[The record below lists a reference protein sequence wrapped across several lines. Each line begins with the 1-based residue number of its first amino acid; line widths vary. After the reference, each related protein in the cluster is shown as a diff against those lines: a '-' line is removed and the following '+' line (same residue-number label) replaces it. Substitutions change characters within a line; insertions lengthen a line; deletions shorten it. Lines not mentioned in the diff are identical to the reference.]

1 VLVKK
6 IEAVV
11 VNEAV
16 EKAKKFTGRLNF
28 IDFTRGII
36 MIIMAWDHISGFWNQ
51 YHHGGEGIL
60 GRAPPFINTTWF
72 LLRFVSHYC
81 APTFIFLA
89 GTVLAISIAR
99 RLGQG
104 ESEKEITLHLI
115 KRGLVLLYLEAAL
128 VSPAFSLPWTYFGVI
143 ACIGVSL
150 IVFSVARKLP
160 QSVILV
166 ASLLIVINEPF
177 LNLDFIP
184 MNVNWGRYL
193 RIIINE
199 PNFERFP
206 YFGLYPIIPWIG
218 VMGMGWSLG
227 TFLESK
233 SRGEIATLRNRFLAT
248 GIGSIVMF
256 TIVRFI
262 NGYGNL
268 LPRTGNTLIEWLY
281 VSKYPPS
288 VAFLLWSL
296 GGMCIFLTI
305 GLLLE
310 ERGFIENR
318 FMVGVLTIGRNPLF
332 FYVTHLWLYRARWPD
347 YTPGGTGPPQFLDL
361 PDTLMFWAVGIVVLW
376 YLCREYEKLK
386 RKYPKPILQYI

>member
-1 VLVKK
+1 MGDIQDTVD
-6 IEAVV
+6 
-11 VNEAV
+11 
-16 EKAKKFTGRLNF
+16 KAKKFTGRLNF
-28 IDFTRGII
+28 LDFARGVV

-51 YHHGGEGIL
+51 FHRGGEGIL
-60 GRAPPFINTTWF
+60 GRINPPYNTTWF

-89 GTVLAISIAR
+89 GTVLAISAKR
-99 RLGQG
+99 RIERG
-104 ESEKEITLHLI
+104 ESQSEITIHLI
-115 KRGLVLLYLEAAL
+115 KRGLVLLFLEAVF

-150 IVFSVARKLP
+150 IIFSVARRLP
-160 QSVILV
+160 DKVILI
-166 ASLLIVINEPF
+166 ASLLIVLNHGF

-184 MNVNWGRYL
+184 NTVNWGRYL
-193 RIIINE
+193 RIILHE
-199 PNFERFP
+199 PNFERYP

-227 TFLESK
+227 SYLESK
-233 SRGEIATLRNRFLAT
+233 SREEIAGLRNKILGT
-248 GIGSIVMF
+248 GIASIVAF
-256 TIVRFI
+256 FLVRYF

-268 LPRTGNTLIEWLY
+268 LARRGTTLIDWMY

-310 ERGFIENR
+310 ERGLTENR
-318 FMVGVLTIGRNPLF
+318 LVAGILTIGRNPLF

-347 YTPGGTGPPQFLDL
+347 STPGGTGPPFYLEL
-361 PDTLMFWAVGIVVLW
+361 GPTLAYWAIGIVVLW
-376 YLCREYEKLK
+376 YMCREYEKLK